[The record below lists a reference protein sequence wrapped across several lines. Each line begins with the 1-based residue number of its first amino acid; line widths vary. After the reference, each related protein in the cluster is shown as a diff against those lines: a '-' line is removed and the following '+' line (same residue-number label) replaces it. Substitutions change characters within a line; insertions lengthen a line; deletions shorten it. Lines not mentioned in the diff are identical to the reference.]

1 MFNGSSW
8 DEHYLKT
15 SSDQVAHTKADGT
28 ATTVQDELLAQNSA
42 LAGKANSSHTHDDR
56 YYTES
61 EMNAKLN
68 ALDTKIVTQLHNLT
82 TTSNWATI
90 SKTNHTLLDAYMV
103 RDDSSYYIKGISRRN
118 DGAYTLIFDGITT
131 ATQVS
136 VYAVWCKNDAV

>member
-1 MFNGSSW
+1 MSIIKDVFKVLNGSTW

-15 SSDQVAHTKADGT
+15 SSDQVVHTKSDGT

-42 LAGKANSSHTHDDR
+42 LAGKASS
-56 YYTES
+56 S
-61 EMNAKLN
+61 EMNTKLN

-90 SKTNHTLLDAYMV
+90 SKSGHTLLDAYIV
-103 RDDSSYYIKGISRRN
+103 RDDSSYFIKGISRRN